1 VEAKTCRSER
11 FDPTGEAAIE
21 RYAGAEE
28 TSYLRLRRRAV
39 FFTERFLAATDL
51 RFVAFFRFFDFIAIS
66 DSYVLIVVLRGEVAA
81 TTGPLLRE

>member
-1 VEAKTCRSER
+1 M
-11 FDPTGEAAIE
+11 E

-66 DSYVLIVVLRGEVAA
+66 DSLVLIVVPCGAMRRHHGA
-81 TTGPLLRE
+81 TGTAK